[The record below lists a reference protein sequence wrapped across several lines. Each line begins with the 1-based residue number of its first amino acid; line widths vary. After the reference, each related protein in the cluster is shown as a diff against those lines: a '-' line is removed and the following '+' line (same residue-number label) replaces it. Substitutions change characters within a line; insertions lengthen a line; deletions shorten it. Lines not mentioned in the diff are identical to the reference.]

1 MINLNFILTFLIVSN
16 ISLAQ
21 NIEKSIVSN
30 QFQLAGDSITFPL
43 TIVNAFPFISG
54 EINGVKGKFLFDT
67 GHQGALDVN
76 NNVVPLLS
84 QKEKGNGFV
93 ASGQKF
99 KNYTNESIEEVR
111 LANGLH
117 FQNLKQIP
125 SANYDFLQNNITPD
139 CIGYI
144 GYNFFKGYI
153 FKLDYTKRKLSF
165 YKSTPERES
174 SKDFLKNEKIVAIID
189 FETRNRPNIPMIKA
203 KVDDVEILGLFDTG
217 GSYGL
222 LDFSDKEAEKLL
234 KKKYLKDYGKDGY
247 DEDLFVLNNVAV
259 NNQLTTDFTGIH
271 TIDKSKSIQFK
282 KATGVIEDNILILAY
297 RFLAKYKTVWDYE
310 HKKIYVLEY

>member
-1 MINLNFILTFLIVSN
+1 MINRNFILVCLIVSS

-30 QFQLAGDSITFPL
+30 QFQLTGDSISFPL

-54 EINGVKGKFLFDT
+54 EINGIKGKFLFDT

-76 NNVVPLLS
+76 NNIVPLLS

-99 KNYTNESIEEVR
+99 KNYTNDSIEKVS
-111 LANGLH
+111 LVNGLH

-144 GYNFFKGYI
+144 GYDFFKGYI
-153 FKLDYTKRKLSF
+153 FKLDYTKRKLIF

-174 SKDFLKNEKIVAIID
+174 SKDFLKDEKVVAIVN
-189 FETRNRPNIPMIKA
+189 FETRNRPNIPMIKS
-203 KVDDVEILGLFDTG
+203 KVEDVELLGLFDTG

-222 LDFSDKEAEKLL
+222 LDFSDKDAEKLS

-247 DEDLFVLNNVAV
+247 DEDLFILNNVAV
-259 NNQLTTDFTGIH
+259 NNQLTTDFIGIH

-282 KATGVIEDNILILAY
+282 KATLVTEDNILIFAY

>member
-1 MINLNFILTFLIVSN
+1 MINRNFILVFLMVSSISFAQKTEKVIV
-16 ISLAQ
+16 Q
-21 NIEKSIVSN
+21 N
-30 QFQLAGDSITFPL
+30 QFQLTGDVISFPITV
-43 TIVNAFPFISG
+43 INAFPFISG
-54 EINGVKGKFLFDT
+54 EINGVKGKFMFDT
-67 GHQGALDVN
+67 GHKGALDIN
-76 NNVVPLLS
+76 NNIIPLLS

-99 KNYTNESIEEVR
+99 KNYTNDSIEKVS
-111 LANGLH
+111 LVNGLH

-144 GYNFFKGYI
+144 GYDFFKGYI

-174 SKDFLKNEKIVAIID
+174 SKDFLKDEKIVAIID
-189 FETRNRPNIPMIKA
+189 FEIRNRPNIPMIKV
-203 KVDDVEILGLFDTG
+203 KIDDVEILGLFDTG

-222 LDFSDKEAEKLL
+222 VDLSDKDAEKLSN
-234 KKKYLKDYGKDGY
+234 KKYLKDYGKDGY
-247 DEDLFVLNNVAV
+247 DEDLFVLNNVTV
-259 NNQLTTDFTGIH
+259 NNQLTTDFIGIH
-271 TIDKSKSIQFK
+271 TIDKSKSIPFK
-282 KATGVIEDNILILAY
+282 KATGVLEDNILIFAY